1 MVIYNFENNFKVS
14 HDKNFQPIDLDER
27 IYTLANFCK
36 IYINVAATF
45 QYKLLKK
52 TCYCIIIFGDT
63 NLAKTIWVKMFI
75 SDTFFF
81 STIRSLRFVF
91 NRSNVIIID

>member
-1 MVIYNFENNFKVS
+1 MQYDKNVAQYKKLVMVIYNFENNFKVS

-52 TCYCIIIFGDT
+52 LVI
-63 NLAKTIWVKMFI
+63 V
-75 SDTFFF
+75 
-81 STIRSLRFVF
+81 SLFL
-91 NRSNVIIID
+91 VIQT